1 MGKSR
6 YNSDKGKQQVKF
18 KHQITYCMS
27 KMSQNND
34 RYYGGYAASSGLP
47 TEELRVQSSTFANY
61 IAGTI
66 GIVFFMFLVFV
77 LLQIMTFIMMMFAR
91 NKRLKKPAPG
101 FYNPQPMVQRYGT
114 TTKIAGNGSSTNGSR
129 VATLTRSEYSGFSSN
144 PSTNPARSY
153 PTYPRQVH
161 TAMSAMSMQSQQ
173 SVTAQS
179 TML

>member
-1 MGKSR
+1 MGK
-6 YNSDKGKQQVKF
+6 YKQVKF
-18 KHQITYCMS
+18 KHQIS
-27 KMSQNND
+27 FIRQKMGD
-34 RYYGGYAASSGLP
+34 RYSGGYASSSGLP
-47 TEELRVQSSTFANY
+47 TEELRVQSSTFSNY

-91 NKRLKKPAPG
+91 IQRLKKPAPG

-114 TTKIAGNGSSTNGSR
+114 KLHAGNGSSTQGSR

-161 TAMSAMSMQSQQ
+161 RELNSAMSNQTQQ

>member
-1 MGKSR
+1 MGR
-6 YNSDKGKQQVKF
+6 YENNKKRTTKL
-18 KHQITYCMS
+18 KLNMS
-27 KMSQNND
+27 PNPQND
-34 RYYGGYAASSGLP
+34 RYIGGYASRGSSGLP
-47 TEELRVQSSTFANY
+47 SETLRVQSSTFANY
-61 IAGTI
+61 VSGTV

-91 NKRLKKPAPG
+91 KRKNKKPEPG
-101 FYNPQPMVQRYGT
+101 FYNPQPMVQRYGK
-114 TTKIAGNGSSTNGSR
+114 TTKMSGNGSSTNGSR

-153 PTYPRQVH
+153 PTYPRQVR
-161 TAMSAMSMQSQQ
+161 TAMSMQSEQ

>member
-1 MGKSR
+1 MLEEQRHYRVQSR
-6 YNSDKGKQQVKF
+6 SPGIKVTREKQQEKF

-91 NKRLKKPAPG
+91 
-101 FYNPQPMVQRYGT
+101 
-114 TTKIAGNGSSTNGSR
+114 
-129 VATLTRSEYSGFSSN
+129 
-144 PSTNPARSY
+144 
-153 PTYPRQVH
+153 
-161 TAMSAMSMQSQQ
+161 
-173 SVTAQS
+173 
-179 TML
+179 

>member
-1 MGKSR
+1 MDIFRWTLLIKTILCF
-6 YNSDKGKQQVKF
+6 QF
-18 KHQITYCMS
+18 
-27 KMSQNND
+27 
-34 RYYGGYAASSGLP
+34 
-47 TEELRVQSSTFANY
+47 EEEKK
-61 IAGTI
+61 I
-66 GIVFFMFLVFV
+66 FLE
-77 LLQIMTFIMMMFAR
+77 TKTNFIFAR
-91 NKRLKKPAPG
+91 KRKNKKPEPG

-114 TTKIAGNGSSTNGSR
+114 KMGVGSGNGSSTNGSR

-161 TAMSAMSMQSQQ
+161 TAMSMQSQQ

>member
-1 MGKSR
+1 MGKT
-6 YNSDKGKQQVKF
+6 NKKQVKIQTSNGIHF
-18 KHQITYCMS
+18 KKRQKCD
-27 KMSQNND
+27 K
-34 RYYGGYAASSGLP
+34 YYGGYSASSGLP
-47 TEELRVQSSTFANY
+47 PEELRVQSSTFANY
-61 IAGTI
+61 IAGTV

-114 TTKIAGNGSSTNGSR
+114 TTKTAGNGSSLYTNGSR

-153 PTYPRQVH
+153 PTYPRQVQ

>member
-1 MGKSR
+1 
-6 YNSDKGKQQVKF
+6 
-18 KHQITYCMS
+18 
-27 KMSQNND
+27 
-34 RYYGGYAASSGLP
+34 
-47 TEELRVQSSTFANY
+47 
-61 IAGTI
+61 
-66 GIVFFMFLVFV
+66 MFLVFV

-91 NKRLKKPAPG
+91 KRKNQTPKPG

-114 TTKIAGNGSSTNGSR
+114 KIGVIAGNGSSTNGSR

>member
-1 MGKSR
+1 MGR
-6 YNSDKGKQQVKF
+6 YHGDKGKQQVKF
-18 KHQITYCMS
+18 KHQITYCRS

-114 TTKIAGNGSSTNGSR
+114 TTKIAGNGSSTIGSR
-129 VATLTRSEYSGFSSN
+129 GGTLTRSEYSGFSSN
-144 PSTNPARSY
+144 PSTNPASY
-153 PTYPRQVH
+153 PNYPRQQP
-161 TAMSAMSMQSQQ
+161 TNPS
-173 SVTAQS
+173 
-179 TML
+179 

>member
-1 MGKSR
+1 
-6 YNSDKGKQQVKF
+6 
-18 KHQITYCMS
+18 
-27 KMSQNND
+27 
-34 RYYGGYAASSGLP
+34 
-47 TEELRVQSSTFANY
+47 
-61 IAGTI
+61 
-66 GIVFFMFLVFV
+66 
-77 LLQIMTFIMMMFAR
+77 
-91 NKRLKKPAPG
+91 
-101 FYNPQPMVQRYGT
+101 MVQRYGT
-114 TTKIAGNGSSTNGSR
+114 TTKIGQIAGNGSSTNGSR